1 MKTVITSTKKNP
13 LIGRRELKFLI
24 EEPSTPSRTE
34 IRRDIAVTMQVD
46 LDRVWV
52 KKYET
57 ITGTNKTVG
66 LVHIYDDAET
76 AVKVEPEYL
85 RKKNQKLSKAQ
96 EEASE
101 I

>member
-24 EEPSTPSRTE
+24 EEPSTPSRSE

-66 LVHIYDDAET
+66 LVHIYDEAET
-76 AVKVEPEYL
+76 ALKVEPEHVINKN
-85 RKKNQKLSKAQ
+85 KKEPKAKG
-96 EEASE
+96 EASE
-101 I
+101 

>member
-13 LIGRRELKFLI
+13 LIGRRELNFLI
-24 EEPSTPSRTE
+24 EEPSTPSRSE

-46 LDRVWV
+46 LDKVWV

-66 LVHIYDDAET
+66 LVHIYDEAET
-76 AVKVEPEYL
+76 ALKVEPEHVINKN
-85 RKKNQKLSKAQ
+85 KKEPKVK

-101 I
+101 

>member
-1 MKTVITSTKKNP
+1 MKTVITSTKNNP
-13 LIGRRELKFLI
+13 LIGRRELNFLI
-24 EEPSTPSRTE
+24 EEPSTPSRSE

-46 LDRVWV
+46 LDRVYI

-66 LVHIYDDAET
+66 LAHIYDEAEI
-76 AVKVEPEYL
+76 ALKVEPEHVIAKN
-85 RKKNQKLSKAQ
+85 KKEPKAK

-101 I
+101 

>member
-24 EEPSTPSRTE
+24 EEPSTPSRSE

-66 LVHIYDDAET
+66 LVHIYDEAET
-76 AVKVEPEYL
+76 ALKVEPEHVINKN
-85 RKKNQKLSKAQ
+85 KKEPKVK

-101 I
+101 

>member
-1 MKTVITSTKKNP
+1 MKTVITSTKNNP
-13 LIGRRELKFLI
+13 LIGRRELNFLI
-24 EEPSTPSRTE
+24 EEPSTPSRAE

-46 LDRVWV
+46 LDRVYI

-66 LVHIYDDAET
+66 LAHIYDEAEI
-76 AVKVEPEYL
+76 ALKVEPEHVIAKN
-85 RKKNQKLSKAQ
+85 KKEPKAK

-101 I
+101 

>member
-13 LIGRRELKFLI
+13 LIGRRELNFLI
-24 EEPSTPSRTE
+24 EEPSTPSRSE

-46 LDRVWV
+46 LDRVYI

-66 LVHIYDDAET
+66 LAHIYDEAEI
-76 AVKVEPEYL
+76 ALKVEPEHVINKN
-85 RKKNQKLSKAQ
+85 KKEPKAK

-101 I
+101 

>member
-13 LIGRRELKFLI
+13 LIGRRELNFLI
-24 EEPSTPSRTE
+24 EEPSTPSRSE

-46 LDRVWV
+46 LDKVWV

-66 LVHIYDDAET
+66 LVHIYDEAET
-76 AVKVEPEYL
+76 ALKVEPKHVINKN
-85 RKKNQKLSKAQ
+85 KKEPKAK

-101 I
+101 

>member
-13 LIGRRELKFLI
+13 LIGRRELNFLI
-24 EEPSTPSRTE
+24 EEPSTPSRSE

-66 LVHIYDDAET
+66 LVHIYDEAET
-76 AVKVEPEYL
+76 ALKVEPEHVINKN
-85 RKKNQKLSKAQ
+85 KKEPKVK

-101 I
+101 

>member
-13 LIGRRELKFLI
+13 LIGRRELNFLI
-24 EEPSTPSRTE
+24 EEPSTPSRSE
-34 IRRDIAVTMQVD
+34 VRRDIAVTMQVD

-66 LVHIYDDAET
+66 LVHIYDEAET
-76 AVKVEPEYL
+76 ALKVEPEHVINKN
-85 RKKNQKLSKAQ
+85 KKEPKVK

-101 I
+101 

>member
-1 MKTVITSTKKNP
+1 MKTVITSTKNNP
-13 LIGRRELKFLI
+13 LIGRRELNFLI
-24 EEPSTPSRTE
+24 EEPSTPSRSE

-46 LDRVWV
+46 LDRVYI

-66 LVHIYDDAET
+66 LAHIYDEAEI
-76 AVKVEPEYL
+76 ALKVEPEHVITKN
-85 RKKNQKLSKAQ
+85 KKEPKVK

-101 I
+101 

>member
-13 LIGRRELKFLI
+13 LIGRRELNFLI
-24 EEPSTPSRTE
+24 EEPSTPSRSE
-34 IRRDIAVTMQVD
+34 IRRDLAVTMQVD

-66 LVHIYDDAET
+66 LVHIYDEAET
-76 AVKVEPEYL
+76 ALKVEPEHVINKN
-85 RKKNQKLSKAQ
+85 KKEPKAKV
-96 EEASE
+96 EASE
-101 I
+101 E